1 MQNIYNQKVTVNH
14 NQQIYHQQPF
24 TNYNASNAT
33 NLQGM
38 NPLTIKQDNKD
49 YLNVNYAYKGN

>member
-1 MQNIYNQKVTVNH
+1 VNH
-14 NQQIYHQQPF
+14 NQHQQIYHQQPLTL

-38 NPLTIKQDNKD
+38 NPLTIKQDIKQDNKD
-49 YLNVNYAYKGN
+49 YLNVNYAYRGN